1 MSLFSYPIGR
11 EAPIYKRLT
20 DTNYA
25 ELVTA
30 GNNGG
35 TVVALSVNEING
47 STPTIILE
55 IRNAAGTVVAL
66 RANARAMTAKENWQ
80 AVTLMG
86 VPIVLLAGH
95 SLYAK
100 ASAGNQIDI
109 DGVFIDPPQ
118 RN

>member
-25 ELVTA
+25 ELLTA
-30 GNNGG
+30 GKNGATIVG
-35 TVVALSVNEING
+35 LSVNEING

-55 IRNAAGTVVAL
+55 LRNGSGTVVAL
-66 RANARAMTAKENWQ
+66 RANARAMAAKENWS
-80 AVTLMG
+80 AVTLAG
-86 VPIVLLAGH
+86 VPIVLLPDH

-109 DGVFIDPPQ
+109 DGVYIDPPQ

>member
-11 EAPIYKRLT
+11 ETPIYKRLT

-25 ELVTA
+25 LLLTA
-30 GNNGG
+30 GSNGAC
-35 TVVALSVNEING
+35 VVSLSVNEING

-55 IRNAAGTVVAL
+55 IRNASGTVVAL
-66 RANARAMTAKENWQ
+66 RANARAMAAKENWS
-80 AVTLMG
+80 AVTLAG
-86 VPIVLLAGH
+86 CPIQLLGGY

-109 DGVFIDPPQ
+109 DGVYIQPPQ
-118 RN
+118 

>member
-1 MSLFSYPIGR
+1 VSLFSYPIGR

-25 ELVTA
+25 ELLTA
-30 GNNGG
+30 GNNGA
-35 TVVALSVNEING
+35 TIVALSVNEING

-55 IRNAAGTVVAL
+55 LRNASGTVVGL
-66 RANARAMTAKENWQ
+66 RANARALAAKENWQ
-80 AVTLMG
+80 AITLAG
-86 VPIVLLAGH
+86 VPIVLLPSY

-109 DGVFIDPPQ
+109 DGVYIDPPQ